1 MAVPNAV
8 LILEQ
13 KINAVPCYILQII
26 LGDKFCSSLKVQTTS
41 FLLEMFNLPS
51 SILFVKSSSD
61 IADAV
66 VVAVSIKKA

>member
-26 LGDKFCSSLKVQTTS
+26 LGDELWGMSK
-41 FLLEMFNLPS
+41 
-51 SILFVKSSSD
+51 
-61 IADAV
+61 
-66 VVAVSIKKA
+66 